1 MDVDPE
7 KLIVRDPKILGGKP
21 VIRGTRIS
29 VEFILRLIENGWSI
43 EDICREYELREEQV
57 VAAIKYARKVIEKQV
72 LS

>member
-1 MDVDPE
+1 MDPE

>member
-1 MDVDPE
+1 VDPE